1 MKILLTVTDTGMG
14 GVTTAAVNFS
24 NELIKRGHEVV
35 FLDMSGKNQVC
46 DRLDNS
52 VKLGKLSGR
61 SRYWQLGAGDLGR
74 VGGVKKLFLA
84 ALGIAKKLT
93 IRSGLWH
100 RLVFKK
106 YKEYGEFDVAIAY
119 RQCAPCY
126 SFVLNKVKAKKKLG
140 FVHGELAYMGDI
152 SSWQGYM
159 KRFDNVCY
167 VSHAVKDQ
175 FVEKYPELKKNAA
188 AVYNFFDID
197 KIKALSNESCDID
210 FDKSKVNIVTVAR
223 IDNAFKRINVIPFVC
238 ESLKKSCTRN
248 FHWYIVG
255 DGPDRAD
262 VEKLIVKKSLQDV
275 ITLLGVKSNP
285 YPYIKNADFTVL
297 TSKSEAYPMTVYE
310 SFICGAPIV
319 ASRFAS
325 LTEMMTDEKEGL
337 ISEQDID
344 SLAECVKAMIENT
357 GGVRARCKE
366 HLENTEFTN
375 DKPYEQ
381 FLGAIGEI

>member
-14 GVTTAAVNFS
+14 GVTTAVVNFS

-35 FLDMSGKNQVC
+35 FLDMSGKNSVR
-46 DRLDNS
+46 DKLDS
-52 VKLGKLSGR
+52 SAKLGELSGR
-61 SRYWQLGAGDLGR
+61 SRYWQLGAGELAR
-74 VGGVKKLFLA
+74 ASGVKKLFLA
-84 ALGIAKKLT
+84 TVGLIKKLT
-93 IRSGLWH
+93 IKSGLWNW
-100 RLVFKK
+100 LIFKK
-106 YKEYGEFDVAIAY
+106 YKEFGEFDVAIAY

-126 SFVLNKVKAKKKLG
+126 SFILNKVKAKKKFG

-152 SSWQGYM
+152 SSWQKYM
-159 KRFDNVCY
+159 KRFDKICY
-167 VSHAVKDQ
+167 VSEVVKNQ

-197 KIKALSNESCDID
+197 RIKALSNEPCDIG
-210 FDKSKVNIVTVAR
+210 FNKSKINIVTVAR
-223 IDNAFKRINVIPFVC
+223 IDNAFKRIDIIPLVC
-238 ESLKKSCTRN
+238 EKLKKLGVHN

-255 DGPDRAD
+255 DGPDRAE
-262 VEKLIVKKSLQDV
+262 VESLIEEKSVQDV
-275 ITLLGVKSNP
+275 MTLLGAKNNP
-285 YPYIKNADFTVL
+285 YSYIKNADFTVL
-297 TSKSEAYPMTVYE
+297 PSKSEAYPMTVYE

-325 LTEMMTDEKEGL
+325 LIEMMTDGKEGL
-337 ISEQDID
+337 ISEQDIV
-344 SLAECVKAMIENT
+344 SLTECVKAMIEND

-366 HLENTEFTN
+366 HLENIEFTN